1 MYFVFLIQQSISFWN
16 IFCASVLLSR
26 YLYSSRLGA
35 SPYYFYNCPHKLFQ
49 QWSNFHQIL
58 VLVTLARNVLLVCVR
73 GRVTLYIFSTIGEV
87 RWIFFLN
94 AWIMHFDP
102 KFSKKMGCFLQNI
115 LIIPLFTH
123 YCYFCIIFT
132 RVVVMASFN
141 WTLITVQL
149 LCNWVISSMF
159 SLNKS
164 SLFLTPLR
172 VYLSANP
179 LFCRFRVF
187 SLFDLREGVW
197 LADVYEC
204 PPVSQTEIVKLLRLS
219 KMERNDGGSLHASI
233 IHHWTRKILCSSG
246 ENGEECFQCLLWSNN
261 DSCDSRWKID
271 NGSMTPG
278 KWSCHVCI
286 D

>member
-1 MYFVFLIQQSISFWN
+1 M
-16 IFCASVLLSR
+16 LLSR

-73 GRVTLYIFSTIGEV
+73 GWVTLYIFSTTVV
-87 RWIFFLN
+87 RWTPIRGEYFFLN
-94 AWIMHFDP
+94 TWNMLFRP
-102 KFSKKMGCFLQNI
+102 KFNEKRCFPENV
-115 LIIPLFTH
+115 LIIPFLPITSQLW
-123 YCYFCIIFT
+123 IIFT
-132 RVVVMASFN
+132 RVMVMASFN

-219 KMERNDGGSLHASI
+219 KMERNSASKRSI
-233 IHHWTRKILCSSG
+233 RRFIVTEKVPTRAFSWLKAATTA
-246 ENGEECFQCLLWSNN
+246 FTFKTLL
-261 DSCDSRWKID
+261 RHYAK
-271 NGSMTPG
+271 
-278 KWSCHVCI
+278 
-286 D
+286 